1 MSAGGAVEAWLDG
14 PAPWRETRRLGRA
27 LTAIERGGRTRSVA
41 AADRRR
47 AGGAATADLA
57 RPPDGGTGAL
67 ALAKAAW
74 RRAGRAMTIG
84 LTGPPGV
91 GKSTLTAALA
101 RELRKRGEPVA
112 VLAFDPTSPLT
123 GGAVLGD
130 RVRMS
135 DLETDPGVFIRSM
148 ASRGA
153 RGGLARAA
161 AAATDLLDAAGFPR
175 ILVETVGAGQAQTAI
190 RRNSDLV
197 VLVTAPGL
205 GDGVQAIKSG
215 TMEIA
220 DLFVVNKSDLPGA
233 DAARRSIAEMLS
245 PASGAGSEPPLVL
258 ATVARTGEGAPE
270 LLDAVSGRFE
280 RLRAAGEIGARRAA
294 RLRRRV
300 LDLYRHEILRLAV
313 DSVDGDRLARALLGA
328 SGSGPLD
335 GGDDS
340 QQNRAPRDAGP
351 AGDARDAVDPYE
363 LADRLVG
370 EFVDGLR
377 RPRSGEP

>member
-1 MSAGGAVEAWLDG
+1 MSVDLTAETWLDG
-14 PAPWRETRRLGRA
+14 AEPWRQTRRLGRA
-27 LTAIERGGRTRSVA
+27 LTAIEGGGETQ
-41 AADRRR
+41 
-47 AGGAATADLA
+47 
-57 RPPDGGTGAL
+57 

-74 RRAGRAMTIG
+74 RRAGRAITVG

-101 RELRKRGEPVA
+101 RELRNRGEPVA

-153 RGGLARAA
+153 GGGLAQAA
-161 AAATDLLDAAGFPR
+161 AAATDLLDAAGFPW

-233 DAARRSIAEMLS
+233 AAARRAIAEMLQ
-245 PASGAGSEPPLVL
+245 PANGPGSEPPPVL
-258 ATVARTGEGAPE
+258 PTVARTGEGAPE
-270 LLDAVSGRFE
+270 ALDAIAECFE
-280 RLRAAGEIGARRAA
+280 RFRAGGEIAARRGA

-300 LDLYRHEILRLAV
+300 LDLYRGEVLRLAM
-313 DSVDGDRLARALLGA
+313 DSVDDGRFARDLLADG
-328 SGSGPLD
+328 GSKALD
-335 GGDDS
+335 GSDDS
-340 QQNRAPRDAGP
+340 QQNRAPRRSGP
-351 AGDARDAVDPYE
+351 GSVDPYD

-370 EFVDGLR
+370 EFVGGLR
-377 RPRSGEP
+377 QHRGAGR

>member
-1 MSAGGAVEAWLDG
+1 MSVDRTADAWLDD
-14 PAPWRETRRLGRA
+14 PEPWRETRRLGRA
-27 LTAIERGGRTRSVA
+27 LTAIEG
-41 AADRRR
+41 
-47 AGGAATADLA
+47 GGATQALA
-57 RPPDGGTGAL
+57 R
-67 ALAKAAW
+67 AAW

-101 RELRKRGEPVA
+101 QELRRRGEPVA

-153 RGGLARAA
+153 GGGLAQAA
-161 AAATDLLDAAGFPR
+161 AAATDLLDAAGFPW
-175 ILVETVGAGQAQTAI
+175 ILVETVGSGQAQTAI

-220 DLFVVNKSDLPGA
+220 DVFVVNKSDLPGA
-233 DAARRSIAEMLS
+233 AAARRSIVEMLDL
-245 PASGAGSEPPLVL
+245 ADGVGGEPPAVL
-258 ATVARTGEGAPE
+258 PTVARTGEGAAE
-270 LLDAVSGRFE
+270 VLDAVSARFE
-280 RLRAAGEIGARRAA
+280 WLRAGGEIRARRAA

-300 LDLYRHEILRLAV
+300 LDLYRAEVLRLAMG
-313 DSVDGDRLARALLGA
+313 SVDDDRFARALLAASATTPGA
-328 SGSGPLD
+328 GQRAGAPTETPPGGAVGLD
-335 GGDDS
+335 GEADS
-340 QQNRAPRDAGP
+340 QQNRAPLEAGP
-351 AGDARDAVDPYE
+351 AGDPFDPVDPYE

-370 EFVDGLR
+370 EFVGGFR
-377 RPRSGEP
+377 QHRGV

>member
-1 MSAGGAVEAWLDG
+1 MSVDRTAEAWLDG
-14 PAPWRETRRLGRA
+14 PDPWRDTRRLGRA
-27 LTAIERGGRTRSVA
+27 LTAIEGAGEPPAFARA
-41 AADRRR
+41 AC
-47 AGGAATADLA
+47 
-57 RPPDGGTGAL
+57 
-67 ALAKAAW
+67 

-101 RELRKRGEPVA
+101 RELRNRGEPVA

-135 DLETDPGVFIRSM
+135 SLETDPGAFIRSM

-153 RGGLARAA
+153 GGGLAAAA
-161 AAATDLLDAAGFPR
+161 AAATDLLDAAGFPW

-197 VLVTAPGL
+197 VVVTAPGL

-220 DLFVVNKSDLPGA
+220 DLFVVNKNDLAGA
-233 DAARRSIAEMLS
+233 AAARRAIAEMLRQT
-245 PASGAGSEPPLVL
+245 AGRGNEPPPVL
-258 ATVARTGEGAPE
+258 PTVARTGEGAAE
-270 LLDAVSGRFE
+270 VLDAVAGCFD
-280 RLRAAGEIGARRAA
+280 RLAAGGEVAARRAA

-300 LDLYRHEILRLAV
+300 LDLFRGEVLRLAM
-313 DSVDGDRLARALLGA
+313 DSIDDERFARDLLAAGESKALDDEA
-328 SGSGPLD
+328 
-335 GGDDS
+335 DS
-340 QQNRAPRDAGP
+340 QQNRAPRRTGP
-351 AGDARDAVDPYE
+351 GSVDPYD
-363 LADRLVG
+363 LAGRLVG
-370 EFVDGLR
+370 AFVGGLR
-377 RPRSGEP
+377 QQRGAQP

>member
-1 MSAGGAVEAWLDG
+1 MSAGPTAEAWLDG
-14 PAPWRETRRLGRA
+14 VEPWRQTRRLGRA
-27 LTAIERGGRTRSVA
+27 LTAIEGGGETQ
-41 AADRRR
+41 
-47 AGGAATADLA
+47 
-57 RPPDGGTGAL
+57 

-74 RRAGRAMTIG
+74 RRAGRATTVG

-101 RELRKRGEPVA
+101 RELRNRGEPVA

-153 RGGLARAA
+153 GGGLAQAA
-161 AAATDLLDAAGFPR
+161 AAATDLLDAAGFPW

-220 DLFVVNKSDLPGA
+220 DVFVVNKSDLPGA
-233 DAARRSIAEMLS
+233 AAARRAIAEMLQ
-245 PASGAGSEPPLVL
+245 PANGPGSEPPPVL
-258 ATVARTGEGAPE
+258 PTVARTGEGAPE
-270 LLDAVSGRFE
+270 ALDAIAECFE
-280 RLRAAGEIGARRAA
+280 RFRAGGEIAARRGA

-300 LDLYRHEILRLAV
+300 LDLYRGEVLRLAM
-313 DSVDGDRLARALLGA
+313 DSIDDDRFAGDLLADG
-328 SGSGPLD
+328 GSKALD
-335 GGDDS
+335 GSDDS
-340 QQNRAPRDAGP
+340 QQNRAPRRSGP
-351 AGDARDAVDPYE
+351 GSVDPYD

-377 RPRSGEP
+377 QRRGADR

>member
-1 MSAGGAVEAWLDG
+1 MSDGETAEAWLDG
-14 PAPWRETRRLGRA
+14 PEPWRETRRLGRA
-27 LTAIERGGRTRSVA
+27 LSAIEGGARTRA
-41 AADRRR
+41 
-47 AGGAATADLA
+47 LA
-57 RPPDGGTGAL
+57 R
-67 ALAKAAW
+67 AAC

-101 RELRKRGEPVA
+101 RELRRRGEPVA

-153 RGGLARAA
+153 GGGLAQAA
-161 AAATDLLDAAGFPR
+161 AAATDLLDAAGFPW
-175 ILVETVGAGQAQTAI
+175 ILLETVGAGQAQTAI

-220 DLFVVNKSDLPGA
+220 DVFVVNKSDLPGA
-233 DAARRSIAEMLS
+233 AAARRTIAEVLL
-245 PASGAGSEPPLVL
+245 PPGGHGSEPPPVL

-270 LLDAVSGRFE
+270 LLEAVSGLFE
-280 RLRAAGEIGARRAA
+280 RLKSAGGIAARRAA

-300 LDLYRHEILRLAV
+300 LDLYREEVLRLAM
-313 DSVDGDRLARALLGA
+313 DSVDDDRFAGALVAA
-328 SGSGPLD
+328 SGSEPLD
-335 GGDDS
+335 AGADS
-340 QQNRAPRDAGP
+340 QQNRAPREAGP
-351 AGDARDAVDPYE
+351 AGDPRDPVDPYD

-370 EFVDGLR
+370 EFVGGLR
-377 RPRSGEP
+377 QHRGAEE

>member
-1 MSAGGAVEAWLDG
+1 MSVDLTAETWLDG
-14 PAPWRETRRLGRA
+14 AEPWRQTRRLGRA
-27 LTAIERGGRTRSVA
+27 LTAIEGGGETQ
-41 AADRRR
+41 
-47 AGGAATADLA
+47 
-57 RPPDGGTGAL
+57 

-74 RRAGRAMTIG
+74 RRAGRAITVG

-153 RGGLARAA
+153 GGGLAQAA
-161 AAATDLLDAAGFPR
+161 AAATDLLDAAGFPW

-220 DLFVVNKSDLPGA
+220 DVFVVNKSDLPGA
-233 DAARRSIAEMLS
+233 AAARRAIAEMLQ
-245 PASGAGSEPPLVL
+245 PANGPGSEPPPVL
-258 ATVARTGEGAPE
+258 PTVARTGEGAPE
-270 LLDAVSGRFE
+270 ALDAIAECFARF
-280 RLRAAGEIGARRAA
+280 RAGGEIAARRGA

-300 LDLYRHEILRLAV
+300 LDLYRGEVLRLAM
-313 DSVDGDRLARALLGA
+313 DSIDDGRFARDLLADG
-328 SGSGPLD
+328 GSKALD
-335 GGDDS
+335 GNDDS
-340 QQNRAPRDAGP
+340 QQNRAPRRSGP
-351 AGDARDAVDPYE
+351 GSVDPYD

-370 EFVDGLR
+370 EFVGGLR
-377 RPRSGEP
+377 QRRGAGR

>member
-1 MSAGGAVEAWLDG
+1 MSADKAAEAWLD
-14 PAPWRETRRLGRA
+14 AREPWRETRRLGRA
-27 LTAIERGGRTRSVA
+27 LTAIEG
-41 AADRRR
+41 
-47 AGGAATADLA
+47 GGATQ
-57 RPPDGGTGAL
+57 
-67 ALAKAAW
+67 ALAKTVY

-101 RELRKRGEPVA
+101 RELRRRGEPVA
-112 VLAFDPTSPLT
+112 VLAFDPSSPLT

-148 ASRGA
+148 ASRGVG
-153 RGGLARAA
+153 GGLARSA
-161 AAATDLLDAAGFPR
+161 AAATDLLDAAGFPW

-190 RRNSDLV
+190 RRNADLV

-220 DLFVVNKSDLPGA
+220 DVFVVNKSDLPGA
-233 DAARRSIAEMLS
+233 GAARRSILDMLHL
-245 PASGAGSEPPLVL
+245 ADGGRSEPPAVL
-258 ATVARTGEGAPE
+258 PTVARTGDGAAE
-270 LLDAVSGRFE
+270 VLDAVSACFGQ
-280 RLRAAGEIGARRAA
+280 LSAAGEMGARRSA

-300 LDLYRHEILRLAV
+300 LDLYRAEVLRLAMG
-313 DSVDGDRLARALLGA
+313 SVDEDRLMRDVLAAGDSKAL
-328 SGSGPLD
+328 D
-335 GGDDS
+335 ETHDS
-340 QQNRAPRDAGP
+340 QQNQALRESGSAAFHSDGAI
-351 AGDARDAVDPYE
+351 DPYV

-370 EFVDGLR
+370 EFVGGFR
-377 RPRSGEP
+377 RDRGGQQ